1 MIRIN
6 LLPVKASRRQEAVR
20 GELTLAAILFVVLGG
35 VLAAMTARV
44 HVQVGSMRD
53 ENDRLGKEIERLK
66 VIVGEVDKAEKLK
79 GDLETKLK
87 AIQDK
92 KKQKTGPVHMLSE
105 IADATPDRLRLVQL
119 EENEGV
125 LELTGTAL
133 SNDVISQFL
142 QNLEQ
147 SPYFENV
154 YLNQI
159 TQIDSGDIKLK
170 DFSLNAKVVL
180 GESET
185 PAAAPAAVV
194 PAEPPPPAPAPDAG
208 GEG

>member
-6 LLPVKASRRQEAVR
+6 LLPLKARRRQEAVR
-20 GELTLAAILFVVLGG
+20 AELVFAGLVFLGLAGSLAAL
-35 VLAAMTARV
+35 TARV
-44 HVQVGSMRD
+44 HVQVDNMTE
-53 ENDRLGKEIERLK
+53 ENDRLTKEIERLK

-92 KKQKTGPVHMLSE
+92 KKTKTGPVHMLSE
-105 IADATPDRLRLVQL
+105 IAD
-119 EENEGV
+119 GV

-147 SPYFENV
+147 SQYFENV
-154 YLNQI
+154 YLKQI
-159 TQIDSGDIKLK
+159 TQVDAEDIKLK
-170 DFSLNAKVVL
+170 DFSL
-180 GESET
+180 T
-185 PAAAPAAVV
+185 
-194 PAEPPPPAPAPDAG
+194 
-208 GEG
+208 

>member
-20 GELTLAAILFVVLGG
+20 AELVLAGLIFLGLGASLAAL
-35 VLAAMTARV
+35 TARV
-44 HVQVGSMRD
+44 HVQVGNMAE

-119 EENEGV
+119 VEREGV

-147 SPYFENV
+147 SQYFENV
-154 YLNQI
+154 YLKQI
-159 TQIDSGDIKLK
+159 TQIDSEEIKLK
-170 DFSLNAKVVL
+170 DFSLTAKVVL
-180 GESET
+180 GESEPT
-185 PAAAPAAVV
+185 PAAPAVEAPAPEA
-194 PAEPPPPAPAPDAG
+194 APAPDG

>member
-20 GELTLAAILFVVLGG
+20 AELVLAGLVFLGLAGSLAAL
-35 VLAAMTARV
+35 TARV
-44 HVQVGSMRD
+44 HVEVGNMTE
-53 ENDRLGKEIERLK
+53 ENDRLTKEIERLK

-92 KKQKTGPVHMLSE
+92 KKTKTGPVHMLSE
-105 IADATPDRLRLVQL
+105 IADATPDRLRLTQL
-119 EENEGV
+119 TETDGV

-147 SPYFENV
+147 SQYFENV
-154 YLNQI
+154 YLKQI
-159 TQIDSGDIKLK
+159 TQVDAEDIKLK
-170 DFSLNAKVVL
+170 DFSLTAKVVL
-180 GESET
+180 GDQTDAAAAKPAEAA
-185 PAAAPAAVV
+185 PAAAPPPEAA
-194 PAEPPPPAPAPDAG
+194 PG

>member
-1 MIRIN
+1 
-6 LLPVKASRRQEAVR
+6 
-20 GELTLAAILFVVLGG
+20 
-35 VLAAMTARV
+35 MTE
-44 HVQVGSMRD
+44 
-53 ENDRLGKEIERLK
+53 ENDRLTKEIDRLK

-92 KKQKTGPVHMLSE
+92 KKTKTGPVHMLSE
-105 IADATPDRLRLVQL
+105 IADATPDRLRLTQL
-119 EENEGV
+119 TETDGV

-147 SPYFENV
+147 SQYFENV
-154 YLNQI
+154 YLKQI
-159 TQIDSGDIKLK
+159 TQVDAEDIKLK
-170 DFSLNAKVVL
+170 DFSLTAKVVL
-180 GESET
+180 GDT
-185 PAAAPAAVV
+185 DAPAAKPAGAAPDAAAPAAAPA
-194 PAEPPPPAPAPDAG
+194 EPG